1 MKKSLII
8 GLIATILVVIGIVT
22 IVVVNK
28 EDDSNIPLDD
38 KYSLDVTINDQVVDN
53 IRFSNIDVQYNGEYT
68 SIILNIT
75 NDNDQKILIN
85 DYIVELFD
93 QNGNKLGE
101 LNPNYNLEIEPYQ
114 MVSSTFGTLNDYS
127 NVASLQIKLPN
138 LEFID

>member
-8 GLIATILVVIGIVT
+8 GLVATILVAIGIVT

-53 IRFSNIDVQYNGEYT
+53 IRFSNINVQYDGEYT

-75 NDNDQKILIN
+75 NDNEQKILIN

-101 LNPNYNLEIEPYQ
+101 LTPNYNLEIG
-114 MVSSTFGTLNDYS
+114 SSEMIRTSFGIFDDYS
-127 NVASLQIKLPN
+127 NLTSLKIKLPN

>member
-8 GLIATILVVIGIVT
+8 GLVATVLVAIGVVL

-53 IRFSNIDVQYNGEYT
+53 IRFSNFDIQYNGEYT

-101 LNPNYNLEIEPYQ
+101 LNPNYDLEIGSSE
-114 MVSSTFGTLNDYS
+114 MVRTSFGIFKDYS
-127 NVASLQIKLPN
+127 NLTSLQIKLPN